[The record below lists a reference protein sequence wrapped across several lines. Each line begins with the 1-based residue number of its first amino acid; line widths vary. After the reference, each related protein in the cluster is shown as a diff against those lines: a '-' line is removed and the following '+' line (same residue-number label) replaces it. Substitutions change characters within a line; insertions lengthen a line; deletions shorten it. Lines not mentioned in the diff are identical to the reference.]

1 MQNAVLQ
8 FNRLLSEASTVTPMK
23 IPPIGADLPVLLDAA
38 KLQGRIGE
46 LAATISQDYEGR
58 TPHLVGVLKGAW
70 VFMADLVRRISI
82 HCTVDFLSIQS
93 YGSDTVSSG
102 EVRITKDLDMSIEG
116 RDVLV
121 VEDILDTGR
130 TYSYLQEVL
139 GAHDPASLK
148 LVALLDK
155 RSRRVIPVKADYVG
169 FEIPDVFV
177 VGYGL
182 DHDQKYRNLADV
194 RYIPTPQ
201 TLPLFGSAP

>member
-1 MQNAVLQ
+1 M
-8 FNRLLSEASTVTPMK
+8 TT
-23 IPPIGADLPVLLDAA
+23 PPIGSDLPILLDAA
-38 KLQGRIGE
+38 KIDARIEE
-46 LAATISQDYEGR
+46 LAAAISRDYDGR

-93 YGSDTVSSG
+93 YGSGTVSSG
-102 EVRITKDLDMSIEG
+102 EVKITKDLDVSIEG

-148 LVALLDK
+148 LAALLDK
-155 RSRRVIPVKADYVG
+155 HSRRIIPVEADYVG
-169 FEIPDVFV
+169 FSIPDVFV

-182 DHDQKYRNLADV
+182 DFDQKYRNLADV

-201 TLPLFGSAP
+201 TMSLFDTPA